1 MPPPPASI
9 VASIWRSRISTLGSD
24 GAGGAPNLV
33 FLGRVGRPH
42 GVDGEFYVDR
52 IALTVDELLAVKN
65 VQWRGREDA
74 KRACT
79 VTAARSANGRLLVR
93 VAGVHTREA
102 ASELTNGGLWGDAAL
117 LPDPGPGVAYTFQ
130 LVGLRVVDVS
140 GRDLG
145 IVREVQTTTAQPLYV
160 VERDGREH
168 LYPGIEPFV
177 KHVDL
182 AAGVITMELP
192 PGLEEL
198 GG

>member
-1 MPPPPASI
+1 M
-9 VASIWRSRISTLGSD
+9 
-24 GAGGAPNLV
+24 
-33 FLGRVGRPH
+33 
-42 GVDGEFYVDR
+42 
-52 IALTVDELLAVKN
+52 DELLAVKN
-65 VQWRGREDA
+65 VQWRGRADA
-74 KRACT
+74 QRSCT

-93 VAGVHTREA
+93 IAGVHTREV
-102 ASELTNGGLWGDAAL
+102 ASELTNGGLWGDAAR
-117 LPDPGPGVAYTFQ
+117 LPDPGPGVVYTFQ
-130 LVGLRVVDVS
+130 LVGLRVVDIA

-160 VERDGREH
+160 VEREGREH

-177 KHVDL
+177 KKVDL